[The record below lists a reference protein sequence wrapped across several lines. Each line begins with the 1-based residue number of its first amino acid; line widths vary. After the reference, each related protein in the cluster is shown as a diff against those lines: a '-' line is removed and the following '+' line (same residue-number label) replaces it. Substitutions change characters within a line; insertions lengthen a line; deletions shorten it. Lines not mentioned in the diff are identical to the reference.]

1 MNLVPAA
8 PTEERQELEE
18 SVMFKSIRTT
28 AGIAA
33 VAAVAGVA
41 AVGGAAPQSAEAAA
55 RCYWE
60 IPSAFEIKQDNGW
73 TVKTRS
79 KAGKYKWNISAYPGA
94 RDYTSFGKM
103 RLTRFDVS
111 GSRPQV
117 EFTVTLSNGSAGVY
131 TGTINKRGFIKGTTT
146 DEFSGAMTYFRV
158 LEPVDCA

>member
-1 MNLVPAA
+1 
-8 PTEERQELEE
+8 
-18 SVMFKSIRTT
+18 MFKSIRTI
-28 AGIAA
+28 AGI
-33 VAAVAGVA
+33 AAVAGVA

-60 IPSAFEIKQDNGW
+60 IPPSFEIKQDNGW

-79 KAGKYKWNISAYPGA
+79 KAGKFKWNISAYPDP
-94 RDYTSFGKM
+94 REYTQFGKM

-111 GSRPQV
+111 GNKPKV

-146 DEFSGAMTYFRV
+146 DEFNSGSTAYFWV
-158 LEPVDCA
+158 LEPVDCV